1 MNGQL
6 QNLIDHTR
14 EKLGLNDYYLKR
26 HHFFR
31 EITNFNETEY
41 ILNMEWFPN
50 DSAQSDED
58 YNPPGSAVIDINF
71 HTKALKR
78 IIFVDD
84 VSYADS
90 SLYPTSEKENA
101 IEWIEEVTG
110 LTFGR
115 QFLIVHEA
123 DDMLSFGAAV
133 DNIPV
138 APTGTI
144 EIGFNDEGQL
154 TLFTIDGDFPDED
167 QIQWEPFGLTSEKY
181 EPLANKQ
188 CKLIEVP
195 DKDQEKWLPIYGIEE
210 IFLVNDGERTIPF
223 EKDLSSFIQ
232 KDRIL
237 KWDKP
242 IEGEFTQQDIDLSI
256 EVTLDQALKNEQHP
270 DTIPITDTEVET
282 CEKEVLRF
290 LQLEFPDESGE
301 WKLTGL
307 YLENGYIFAE
317 LKPTKFTN
325 RAFDRKIKLMIDRE
339 NYHAVNY
346 VDNDMLLDMFKHFK
360 DADEPAVSQEE
371 AFKKLLEY
379 VEVEPVYVYDHEQ
392 KNYIMCGK
400 LDCPYGVNAITGDI
414 VLLSGL

>member
-6 QNLIDHTR
+6 QNIIDYTR
-14 EKLGLNDYYLKR
+14 EKSGLNDYYLKR

-31 EITNFNETEY
+31 EITNFNETAY

-50 DSAQSDED
+50 NSAQSDDD
-58 YNPPGSAVIDINF
+58 YNPPGTAVIDINF

-78 IIFVDD
+78 IIFVED

-90 SLYPTSEKENA
+90 SLYPTSEKESA
-101 IEWIEEVTG
+101 IEWIEEVTD

-115 QFLIVHEA
+115 QFLIVHEE

-144 EIGFNDEGQL
+144 EIGFNDEEQL

-167 QIQWEPFGLTSEKY
+167 QIQWEPFGLTPDKY
-181 EPLANKQ
+181 EPVANEQ

-195 DKDQEKWLPIYGIEE
+195 DKDQEKWLPIYGMEE
-210 IFLVNDGERTIPF
+210 IYLVNNGERTIPF
-223 EKDLSSFIQ
+223 DKDLISYIH
-232 KDRIL
+232 KDMIL

-256 EVTLDQALKNEQHP
+256 EVTLDQALENEQHP
-270 DTIPITDTEVET
+270 DTIPITNTEAAT
-282 CEKEVLRF
+282 CEQEVSRF

-339 NYHAVNY
+339 NYHAVHY

-371 AFKKLLEY
+371 AFEKLREY
-379 VEVEPVYVYDHEQ
+379 VEAEPVYVYDNEQ
-392 KNYIMCGK
+392 KSYIMCGK
-400 LDCPYGVNAITGDI
+400 LDCPYGVNAITGEI
-414 VLLSGL
+414 VLLAGL